1 MPQPAGPRKPRRIG
15 LWAPFAIAGLL
26 VLAWSLA
33 WWLAAREVEKRLDA
47 GVRTLAASGVS
58 VEWSGRRL
66 YGYPFRLNL
75 DLTDLRVRAGGWAV
89 NLPVLETQA
98 FLHAPRSWLAAAPRG
113 LTVDRPGGGGL
124 EVRGKRLLASL
135 AVPRSGPPRL
145 SSEGLGLEFTPAP
158 GARPFA
164 LASAG
169 RLELHVR
176 PGPDDQA
183 AVFLRLEDGAPVPGR
198 LFADLGG
205 GGPVSAAV
213 DARLSRASALR
224 GGTLGQALAAWG
236 AAGGRLALAEAG
248 LTAGPARLSLES
260 PGLQAGADGRL
271 SGPVTVK
278 AAKAPTLLV
287 TLARHGILS
296 PAQAAGGMAAALF
309 LGRDSGDDVRL
320 DLELSGGR
328 VRPAR
333 GG

>member
-1 MPQPAGPRKPRRIG
+1 MPQPARPRKSPRFG
-15 LWAPFAIAGLL
+15 LWAPFAVAGLL
-26 VLAWSLA
+26 VLAWSVA
-33 WWLAAREVEKRLDA
+33 WRLAAQEVEKRLDE
-47 GVRTLAASGVS
+47 GVRSLAVSGVS
-58 VEWSGRRL
+58 VEWSGHRL

-75 DLTDLRVRAGGWAV
+75 DLTDLKVRVGGWAV
-89 NLPVLETQA
+89 RLPVLETQA
-98 FLHAPRSWLAAAPRG
+98 FLHAPRNWLAAAPQG
-113 LTVDRPGGGGL
+113 LTVDRPEGGGL

-135 AVPRSGPPRL
+135 ALPRSGPPRL
-145 SSEGLGLEFTPAP
+145 SGEGLEVAFAPAP

-183 AVFLRLEDGAPVPGR
+183 ALFLRLEEGQPVPGR

-205 GGPVSAAV
+205 GGLVSAAI

-224 GGTLGQALAAWG
+224 GGTLDQALGAWG
-236 AAGGRLALAEAG
+236 AVGGRLALAEAG

-260 PGLQAGADGRL
+260 PGLSAGPDGRL

-287 TLARHGILS
+287 TLARHGLLS
-296 PAQAAGGMAAALF
+296 PAEAAGGMAAALF

-328 VRPAR
+328 VRPTR
-333 GG
+333 GS